1 MNESSTINE
10 AVTQP
15 LFLCPVCL
23 RKLHKV
29 LKFDVCRRYVL
40 LREECS
46 KLLQFIEEGL
56 QIGSVSDE
64 DSKPEDTELTMKTSD
79 SIIDESVT
87 DCPTANGGITSEE
100 EIGEEGRESVC
111 VTEYFKKSIQ
121 WLNECIATFN
131 N

>member
-1 MNESSTINE
+1 MNESTTIDE

-29 LKFDVCRRYVL
+29 LQFDIRKRYIL
-40 LREECS
+40 LREECY
-46 KLLQFIEEGL
+46 KLLQFIEEVL
-56 QIGSVSDE
+56 KTESVSDG
-64 DSKPEDTELTMKTSD
+64 DSEPEDTPLTIKTSD
-79 SIIDESVT
+79 SIIDGSVT
-87 DCPTANGGITSEE
+87 DSPTANGVITD
-100 EIGEEGRESVC
+100 GEEVKESLC

-121 WLNECIATFN
+121 WLDECITTFN